1 MTALKYSRYSR
12 FWRIKSL
19 ARFRSSSVA
28 ECWNARCQKYTPC
41 ERVKIAGVSSGLTR
55 LRDSPSLA

>member
-1 MTALKYSRYSR
+1 MTALKCSRYSR

-19 ARFRSSSVA
+19 ARFRSSSVVGVL
-28 ECWNARCQKYTPC
+28 ECTPC